1 MAIKLTNKEQ
11 AIYDTSM
18 FGYSVKQL
26 ADTFEVTESQIKRH
40 FCSIYKKRA
49 VENRIELMAKHIMML
64 DNKIREL
71 DREVN
76 ELDEIIYE
84 LKERYD

>member
-11 AIYDTSM
+11 AVYDTSM

-26 ADTFEVTESQIKRH
+26 AETFEVTESQIKRH

-49 VENRIELMAKHIMML
+49 VDNRIELMAKHIMML

-71 DREVN
+71 DQQVDNLE
-76 ELDEIIYE
+76 EIIIE
-84 LKERYD
+84 IREGYD